1 MNLEFSP
8 NWFLLIFNLG
18 GGIAIG
24 VFLRRLLRGQ
34 FACNT
39 FFLLIWGAL
48 FGGIPLFINEG
59 LLKGTPGFFAIQLFV
74 FGAAILVTAFAPN
87 ILLEP
92 FQTPAVTTIA
102 VGGIFAFF
110 GIAALAS
117 ILFDATELLEKLVMG
132 GFFALAGGSLF
143 LRGIKSLPKDE

>member
-1 MNLEFSP
+1 MSLEFSP

-59 LLKGTPGFFAIQLFV
+59 LMKGTPGFFALQLFV
-74 FGAAILVTAFAPN
+74 FGAALLVTAFVPE

-102 VGGIFAFF
+102 VGGIFALF

-117 ILFDATELLEKLVMG
+117 ILFDATEVLQKSMLG
-132 GFFALAGGSLF
+132 GFFVLAGGSMF
-143 LRGIKSLPKDE
+143 LRGIKTLTKDE